1 MQSNPE
7 NPMSKYTDFMLN
19 YRTINTGIGGLLE
32 VLEWPIN
39 TLTLKVL
46 EFSTYEHDQSGK
58 ELEHPKSIS
67 LNWIMKKHGSAPQ
80 HPVVGR

>member
-32 VLEWPIN
+32 VLEWPIK
-39 TLTLKVL
+39 TLTLKL
-46 EFSTYEHDQSGK
+46 EIKSGK
-58 ELEHPKSIS
+58 
-67 LNWIMKKHGSAPQ
+67 
-80 HPVVGR
+80 